1 MKAKVKRLVSS
12 GPEGEVNR
20 RKAKGSAEKTEGKLL
35 ELFDQL
41 TSEQQDKLIAFAEF
55 LTGNPAGDTARE
67 PVVIPRPVTETVTMA
82 IRRLAKSYPML
93 DRRRLMGE
101 ASQLLAQHALE
112 GRPSAAVIDDLE
124 TLFVVHFEQHKAKGQ
139 RLVSSGPEGKASRQK
154 AKR

>member
-1 MKAKVKRLVSS
+1 MKSKVQRLVSS
-12 GPEGEVNR
+12 RPVGAVTR
-20 RKAKGSAEKTEGKLL
+20 RKPKEVPATKGESRLL
-35 ELFDQL
+35 DLFDEL

-55 LTGNPAGDTARE
+55 LTVSAQEGPVAAE
-67 PVVIPRPVTETVTMA
+67 PVAIARPAAETVTMA

-124 TLFVVHFEQHKAKGQ
+124 ALFSRQFEQHKAKG
-139 RLVSSGPEGKASRQK
+139 ESRK
-154 AKR
+154 AKGKGSS

>member
-1 MKAKVKRLVSS
+1 MKAK
-12 GPEGEVNR
+12 GER
-20 RKAKGSAEKTEGKLL
+20 RKAKEVPAAKGEKNLL
-35 ELFDQL
+35 DLFDQL

-55 LTGNPAGDTARE
+55 LTGGMQEGPVAAE
-67 PVVIPRPVTETVTMA
+67 PVAIARPAAETVTMA

-124 TLFVVHFEQHKAKGQ
+124 ALFWRQFEQHQSKSRKAKG
-139 RLVSSGPEGKASRQK
+139 
-154 AKR
+154 